1 MWLLFCLLLLLLPL
15 LLLLLFFARAD
26 GDFTL
31 MSKGRT
37 PTSAVEDKVVWITGA
52 SQGIGEALA
61 KEYARLGAKLILSSR
76 RPFELERV
84 KSELVGKR
92 VASQLLENEFH
103 SKSSVLVHGPRKKHW
118 DFYVSL

>member
-1 MWLLFCLLLLLLPL
+1 
-15 LLLLLFFARAD
+15 LLLLFFARAD
-26 GDFTL
+26 GDFIL
-31 MSKGRT
+31 MTKGRT

-61 KEYARLGAKLILSSR
+61 KQYACLGAKLILSSR

-92 VASQLLENEFH
+92 VASELLENEFH
-103 SKSSVLVHGPRKKHW
+103 SKSSVLVHGPCTKHW